1 MTTQSYPLVV
11 CEIIEL
17 PSDLRMINFR
27 CKVAWEMCQDVP
39 SLKSPKP
46 SNSNSDEEFH
56 CEEVEV
62 GVEVKCQ
69 DEKKNSEHDLRDRN
83 YLDPEVV
90 HQEENEEKI
99 DDKSCDDDYEQTSYS
114 DIIFSIP
121 TQRPSGDG
129 KVLPDTLENDQTKK
143 AEDEGPVLQSMLLNN
158 FVTDVENNPGKKS
171 LSRRRLRKS
180 LIDNN
185 L

>member
-46 SNSNSDEEFH
+46 DDEAEFH
-56 CEEVEV
+56 CEEMEV

-69 DEKKNSEHDLRDRN
+69 EENKTSENDLRDGN
-83 YLDPEVV
+83 NLDTEVV
-90 HQEENEEKI
+90 HQEENEENI
-99 DDKSCDDDYEQTSYS
+99 DEKSCDDYEQTSYS

-129 KVLPDTLENDQTKK
+129 KVLPHTPQNDQTNKV
-143 AEDEGPVLQSMLLNN
+143 EDEGPVLQSMLLNN
-158 FVTDVENNPGKKS
+158 FVTDVENNSGKKS

-180 LIDNN
+180 LVDNS

>member
-11 CEIIEL
+11 CEIIEI

-27 CKVAWEMCQDVP
+27 CKVAWEMSQDVP
-39 SLKSPKP
+39 SLKSP
-46 SNSNSDEEFH
+46 NSNSDEEFH

-62 GVEVKCQ
+62 AGEVKCQ
-69 DEKKNSEHDLRDRN
+69 DENKTSENDLLDRN
-83 YLDPEVV
+83 NLDTEVV

-99 DDKSCDDDYEQTSYS
+99 DEKSCDDDYEQTSYS
-114 DIIFSIP
+114 DIIFCIP

-129 KVLPDTLENDQTKK
+129 EVLPETLENDQTNK

-158 FVTDVENNPGKKS
+158 FVTDIENNPGKKS

-180 LIDNN
+180 LIDNS